1 MIAWLVD
8 LLRTIHPAPA
18 AAVTALSGVLG
29 AVLLNQAGLPVGERW
44 ALTVLAVAGSQ
55 VFTGVTN
62 DLADLSRDAVIRPEK
77 PLPAGRVGAS
87 AALWLAAAG
96 LAVQLAASLPLG
108 LPMLLV
114 GVAATA
120 SALTYN
126 VALSR
131 TVASALPYLVS
142 FALLPAWVAL
152 GVGIPVER
160 VLPAVPLIAPFA
172 VAAHLANTLRDFHA
186 DASLGAGNLAQRLG
200 RRLTQRLAFG
210 LALGPGLAAGLGMAI
225 GGRLDAASA
234 GLGALGLAAIA
245 AGWRNTDRLW
255 NGILVAAVAW
265 TAAWALVSG

>member
-1 MIAWLVD
+1 MIAWLIS
-8 LLRTIHPAPA
+8 LLRTIHLAPA

-29 AVLLNQAGLPVGERW
+29 GVLLSEIGRPLDQRW
-44 ALTVLAVAGSQ
+44 AMTVLAVAGSQ

-62 DLADLSRDAVIRPEK
+62 DLADLHRDAVIRPQK

-96 LAVQLAASLPLG
+96 LAVQLAASLSLG
-108 LPMLLV
+108 AAVLLV

-120 SALTYN
+120 SALIYN

-131 TVASALPYLVS
+131 TAASAVPYLVS
-142 FALLPAWVAL
+142 FGLLPIWVAL

-160 VLPAVPLIAPFA
+160 VLPAVPLVAPFA
-172 VAAHLANTLRDFHA
+172 MAAHLANTLRDFDA
-186 DASLGAGNLAQRLG
+186 DASVGAGNLAQRLG
-200 RRLTQRLAFG
+200 RAWTHRLTLG
-210 LALGPGLAAGLGMAI
+210 LAIGVGVAAGAGVVL
-225 GGRLDAASA
+225 GGRLDLPST
-234 GLGALGLAAIA
+234 ALGMLGVGAIA
-245 AGWRNTDRLW
+245 AGWHSPDRLW